1 MIKGGFSMVCD
12 SQFIT
17 KRTLAIVP
25 TFENQYRSQIITLDD
40 IQFSTM
46 SAFNLINNACIRYGS
61 TMDGRANAVKALL
74 SFTQKTPFIIAPF
87 DISVFPTISA
97 KHPECIY
104 IFNHHFQIKELEKGK
119 SRLTFFNGTRIDI
132 PCSKYALHKQQLRLH
147 SLLDTYRRNHKQ
159 DSDFGN
165 N

>member
-1 MIKGGFSMVCD
+1 MDCD
-12 SQFIT
+12 SNFIT
-17 KRTLAIVP
+17 KQTLAIVP
-25 TFENQYRSQIITLDD
+25 IFTGQYQSEIITLDGFFQSE
-40 IQFSTM
+40 I

-61 TMDGRANAVKALL
+61 TMDGRVKAVKALL
-74 SFTQKTPFIIAPF
+74 SFNQKTPFIIAPF

-97 KHPECIY
+97 KHPECMY

-119 SRLTFFNGTRIDI
+119 SRLTFFDGTTLDI

-147 SLLDTYRRNHKQ
+147 SLLDTYRRNHRQ
-159 DSDFGN
+159 DFDFGN